1 MVLKATNVSNIDWC
15 FLYRDVDDDDWA
27 IDAATKTIQ
36 KLLEFEKTSL
46 HPKEPAVTIKEES
59 HEHESQINQLAYE
72 SNFSEE
78 DDISSSENN
87 VVDTS
92 LDAEKDEVAK
102 HELEVAIDAKMAS
115 LDTVFSP
122 GEGSLVERDYYVDS
136 NTSNLIPTS
145 IITLQLEDAD
155 FEEAADTKNDELTP
169 TSSVGEVGLNSE
181 EETKSKSDE
190 WPTLI

>member
-1 MVLKATNVSNIDWC
+1 MILKATKVSNIDSC
-15 FLYRDVDDDDWA
+15 FLYRDVDDDYWA

-36 KLLEFEKTSL
+36 KLLEIEKTSL

-87 VVDTS
+87 VVKHE
-92 LDAEKDEVAK
+92 LDEVAK

-122 GEGSLVERDYYVDS
+122 GEGSLVKRDYVDTDS
-136 NTSNLIPTS
+136 SNLRPPS
-145 IITLQLEDAD
+145 IMTLQLEDAD
-155 FEEAADTKNDELTP
+155 FVEATDTKNDELTP

-181 EETKSKSDE
+181 EETKSNSDE
-190 WPTLI
+190 